1 MLDDHDDEVAFISK
15 QHYEQDG
22 GGGVAS
28 NAAIVDHEEI
38 AMQLRGDEDEFDRDL
53 YDEELTNFK
62 AGGMIANDEDDLRIL
77 DSLPTMDQPKGLTN
91 SFSHS

>member
-15 QHYEQDG
+15 QHYEQDE

-28 NAAIVDHEEI
+28 NEAIVDHEQI
-38 AMQLRGDEDEFDRDL
+38 AMQMRGDDDEFDRDL

-77 DSLPTMDQPKGLTN
+77 DSLP
-91 SFSHS
+91 